1 MVRSTYSIIGLF
13 EFGSITASKIVAKTF
28 QNKNVDMV
36 DVVTYIS
43 QTKKKQLERIE
54 RKDFESLP
62 TICRFL
68 NDMKEE
74 EEKHLFQ
81 DIKLKRFRKH

>member
-1 MVRSTYSIIGLF
+1 MVRSTYSINGLF
-13 EFGSITASKIVAKTF
+13 EFGSITATKIVAKTF

-68 NDMKEE
+68 NDTKEE

>member
-1 MVRSTYSIIGLF
+1 MVRSTYSINGLF

-62 TICRFL
+62 TICRFS
-68 NDMKEE
+68 NDTKEE

>member
-1 MVRSTYSIIGLF
+1 
-13 EFGSITASKIVAKTF
+13 
-28 QNKNVDMV
+28 MV

-68 NDMKEE
+68 NDTKEE

>member
-1 MVRSTYSIIGLF
+1 MVRSTYSINGLF

-62 TICRFL
+62 TICHFL

>member
-1 MVRSTYSIIGLF
+1 
-13 EFGSITASKIVAKTF
+13 
-28 QNKNVDMV
+28 MV

-68 NDMKEE
+68 NNMKEE

>member
-1 MVRSTYSIIGLF
+1 MVRSTYSINGLF

>member
-1 MVRSTYSIIGLF
+1 MLQP
-13 EFGSITASKIVAKTF
+13 AKLLSKNF

-43 QTKKKQLERIE
+43 QTKQLRRIE

-62 TICRFL
+62 TIRRFL
-68 NDMKEE
+68 NSVKEE

-81 DIKLKRFRKH
+81 GFDIAKTIVSSKKKCVA